1 MEEKRTIIIDL
12 DNSLYAHAFTSE
24 QQIHQE
30 DLDKAMDI
38 IRNQV
43 NRLDLNEGADV
54 YLSRIYRT
62 IGVFGDRGSGKTSFM
77 ISLLNRCK
85 NEMKKV
91 EVLRMIDPTLVEHK
105 KPIVLCVIAMIQQKV
120 ETVLQQQECRGKG
133 EAYVQRREWDK
144 LMERI
149 SRGIIAIDKVGKDYD
164 NSMWQDEAYVMR
176 TGLAKVKDAN
186 AFEENIR
193 AMIDAALQI
202 LCKDAFL
209 LAFDDID
216 VDVEQGWNVLESL
229 RRYLS
234 DTHIISIV
242 SGNIKLYG
250 ALVRYE
256 LGRNLKMPPGSAH
269 DLMENELESQYMLKL
284 LNPSNRINLLSLAH
298 LLQNGNNTVKV
309 LANGTEHE
317 LVTLYRELLK
327 DFGIVD
333 VPSQNTFVSFLVSM
347 SLRSQIHF
355 MKDASAEKRIT
366 PPLDVFTSRLYASGI
381 DMAALGA
388 NVQMMNISVL
398 DYLNS
403 KANLPDCYLLMPTLQ
418 DKDVNSNFTALSFM
432 ECWHLQNNP
441 YLAFDYLLRIGYVRN
456 LALPLEKKDMVL
468 NLCKYSGWNQ
478 MMSLKNNIGLSMAYV
493 AGKELG
499 SMKEHISLYAMEKK
513 AKKET
518 LNALDKVLKEEDNH
532 FTRLMAMFPFVRLS
546 HNKDNESRSYYS
558 VIVLLAVIGELLKC
572 TDKEEMKGRIN
583 DLKLFRSYQMPQEE
597 DYFGEDDGID
607 GDDYGVETRQD
618 EIVELAEKMCVWKSE
633 YKECHLPPYALGRMM
648 TRLYTSLSKV
658 AVDNVGQMM
667 NVMVANVLNSCLI
680 EETRIRIPAADQG
693 ILNNSNLRT
702 DTRYFKDNLGKNDI
716 VNKLPFTKWM
726 MACPMLNCFLDEE
739 TYGKVQ
745 TFVSDAFKIDR
756 GTYPV
761 YELLCK
767 INSKVVDVEDERPSF
782 SGEKTVGWRR
792 TLKVLRDHGFIDE
805 VIQENIIDEEDIDKA
820 INFIK
825 ITGLF
830 STVYKSSVESFK
842 KSYQQQVAAVVA
854 VPPHHHDDN
863 PEDSNE

>member
-12 DNSLYAHAFTSE
+12 DNSLYAHAFTRE
-24 QQIHQE
+24 QQIHQV

-43 NRLDLNEGADV
+43 NRLDLNEDADV
-54 YLSRIYRT
+54 FLSHIYRT

-105 KPIVLCVIAMIQQKV
+105 KPIVLCVIVMIQQKV

-133 EAYVQRREWDK
+133 EAYVQRKEWDK

-164 NSMWQDEAYVMR
+164 NSMWQDEAYVMH

-186 AFEENIR
+186 TFEENIR
-193 AMIDAALQI
+193 AMINAALKI
-202 LCKDAFL
+202 LGKDAFL

-309 LANGTEHE
+309 MANGTEQE
-317 LVTLYRELLK
+317 LANLYRELLK
-327 DFGIVD
+327 GYGIAD

-381 DMAALGA
+381 DMEALST

-398 DYLNS
+398 DYLNA

-418 DKDVNSNFTALSFM
+418 DKDVNSNFTALTFM

-499 SMKEHISLYAMEKK
+499 SMKEHISLYAMEGK
-513 AKKET
+513 AKKEK
-518 LNALDKVLKEEDNH
+518 LNALDKVLKEEDNY
-532 FTRLMAMFPFVRLS
+532 FARLMAMFPFVCLS

-558 VIVLLAVIGELLKC
+558 VIALLAVIGDLLKC
-572 TDKEEMKGRIN
+572 TDREEMIGRIN

-597 DYFGEDDGID
+597 DYYGEDDSIG
-607 GDDYGVETRQD
+607 GDDYGVETRRD
-618 EIVELAEKMCVWKSE
+618 EIVTLAEMMCAWKS
-633 YKECHLPPYALGRMM
+633 
-648 TRLYTSLSKV
+648 
-658 AVDNVGQMM
+658 D
-667 NVMVANVLNSCLI
+667 
-680 EETRIRIPAADQG
+680 
-693 ILNNSNLRT
+693 
-702 DTRYFKDNLGKNDI
+702 
-716 VNKLPFTKWM
+716 
-726 MACPMLNCFLDEE
+726 
-739 TYGKVQ
+739 
-745 TFVSDAFKIDR
+745 
-756 GTYPV
+756 
-761 YELLCK
+761 
-767 INSKVVDVEDERPSF
+767 
-782 SGEKTVGWRR
+782 
-792 TLKVLRDHGFIDE
+792 
-805 VIQENIIDEEDIDKA
+805 
-820 INFIK
+820 
-825 ITGLF
+825 
-830 STVYKSSVESFK
+830 
-842 KSYQQQVAAVVA
+842 
-854 VPPHHHDDN
+854 
-863 PEDSNE
+863 